1 MAIIRR
7 RFLIGMGG
15 LAAASIPRILIA
27 QQSRLSVGVVGGGII
42 GASIALHLAQAGV
55 AVMVFEKTGPASG
68 ATSKSFAWINAF
80 SDRPNYRK
88 LRMQSLSLYHQLD
101 KQLQLDI
108 TWGGSLTWESDPDA
122 AAKLTATAIDYDRT
136 GYPTRVLNAE
146 DFAELAPNLKTG
158 PFEAAIFAGL
168 DGHLDPVSV
177 THRLLQQAGKYG
189 ARVIYPCE
197 VTGLDYSGSR
207 LTGVST
213 TTGKYSLDRL
223 VIAGGVDTPSV
234 AAMVDYVLPL
244 QHAPGILA
252 HSTPVQGLTRTVNEG
267 PTAHF
272 KQMSNGR
279 FVGADS
285 TYAPDTPSHHE
296 ILQKHRDFPDA
307 ATRTM
312 HGQRILDKITTILP
326 GARSAKLERL
336 TLGFRPMPEDGLP
349 IVGFVPGSSDVY
361 VAVMHSG
368 VTLAP
373 VMGQYISREILDDIS
388 VDSLAP
394 YRPTRFAGLQ
404 AQSIDATETFD
415 KLEENRQV
423 GSRT

>member
-7 RFLIGMGG
+7 EFLQGMGG
-15 LAAASIPRILIA
+15 LAVASIPRIVLA

-42 GASIALHLAQAGV
+42 GASIALHLARAGV
-55 AVMVFEKTGPASG
+55 AVTVFEKTEPASG

-80 SDRPNYRK
+80 SDQPQYRN

-108 TWGGSLTWESDPDA
+108 TWGGSLSWESDPDA
-122 AAKLTATAIDYDRT
+122 AAELTAMAIDYDRA

-158 PFEAAIFAGL
+158 PIEAAIFAGL
-168 DGHLDPVSV
+168 DGHLDPVRV
-177 THRLLQQAGKYG
+177 TQKFLDEARKHG

-197 VTGLDYSGSR
+197 VTALDYSGSR
-207 LTGVST
+207 LTGVAT
-213 TTGKYSLDRL
+213 TTGNYSLDRL

-234 AAMVDYVLPL
+234 AAMIDYVPPL
-244 QHAPGILA
+244 RHAPGILA

-267 PTAHF
+267 PVAHF

-279 FVGADS
+279 IVGADS
-285 TYAPDTPSHHE
+285 TYAPSTPVHHD
-296 ILQKHRDFPDA
+296 ILEKHQDFPDA
-307 ATRTM
+307 AIRSM

-336 TLGFRPMPEDGLP
+336 TLGFRPMPEDGFP

-368 VTLAP
+368 ISLAP
-373 VMGQYISREILDDIS
+373 IMGHSISREILDDIS

-394 YRPTRFAGLQ
+394 YRPTRFA
-404 AQSIDATETFD
+404 
-415 KLEENRQV
+415 
-423 GSRT
+423 

>member
-7 RFLIGMGG
+7 KFLKGMGG
-15 LAAASIPRILIA
+15 LAVASIPRIVLA

-42 GASIALHLAQAGV
+42 GASIALHLTRAGV
-55 AVMVFEKTGPASG
+55 AVTVFEKTEPASG

-80 SDRPNYRK
+80 SDQPQYRN
-88 LRMQSLSLYHQLD
+88 LRMQSLSLYHELD
-101 KQLQLDI
+101 SQLQLDI
-108 TWGGSLTWESDPDA
+108 TWGGSLSWENDPDA
-122 AAKLTATAIDYDRT
+122 AAKLTAMAIDYDRT
-136 GYPTRVLNAE
+136 GYSTRVLNAE
-146 DFAELAPNLKTG
+146 NFAELAPNLKPG

-168 DGHLDPVSV
+168 DGHLDPVRV
-177 THRLLQQAGKYG
+177 TQKFLNEARKHG

-223 VIAGGVDTPSV
+223 VIAGGVDTPSI
-234 AAMVDYVLPL
+234 ASMIDYVPPL
-244 QHAPGILA
+244 RHAPGILA
-252 HSTPVQGLTRTVNEG
+252 HSMPVQGLTRTVNEG
-267 PTAHF
+267 PVTHF

-279 FVGADS
+279 IVGADS
-285 TYAPDTPSHHE
+285 TYAPSTPVHHD
-296 ILQKHRDFPDA
+296 ILEKHQDFPDA
-307 ATRTM
+307 AIRTM

-336 TLGFRPMPEDGLP
+336 TLGFRPMPEDGFP

-368 VTLAP
+368 ISLAP
-373 VMGQYISREILDDIS
+373 IMGQSISREILDDIS

-394 YRPTRFAGLQ
+394 YRPTRFA
-404 AQSIDATETFD
+404 
-415 KLEENRQV
+415 
-423 GSRT
+423 